1 MKDRECV
8 QCGSV
13 VQVLSADL
21 SFCLDCD
28 WDDMPVL
35 DVSGQDGQS
44 DSPEYL
50 VNHGGVLDR
59 EQCLALI
66 SVPLENRVEVLVM
79 LEDCRELEEGVERM
93 RMYMSDDPFALYAYI
108 AASRWG
114 GTFLDDCGMMQGLK
128 REPDE
133 NDSVFR
139 SRILSKIR
147 QKYEREKRVMRVI
160 RDGMGR

>member
-1 MKDRECV
+1 MRDRECV

-13 VQVLSADL
+13 VQVLSGTAEV

-35 DVSGQDGQS
+35 DVSDQDR
-44 DSPEYL
+44 
-50 VNHGGVLDR
+50 R
-59 EQCLALI
+59 E
-66 SVPLENRVEVLVM
+66 
-79 LEDCRELEEGVERM
+79 
-93 RMYMSDDPFALYAYI
+93 YMSDDPLALYAYRMT
-108 AASRWG
+108 ARYDG
-114 GTFLDDCGMMQGLK
+114 VELDGCSVLLGLK

-147 QKYEREKRVMRVI
+147 QKYEREKKVMRVI
-160 RDGMGR
+160 KDGMGR

>member
-1 MKDRECV
+1 MRDRECV

-13 VQVLSADL
+13 VQVLSAREDV

-35 DVSGQDGQS
+35 DVSVQDRF
-44 DSPEYL
+44 E
-50 VNHGGVLDR
+50 
-59 EQCLALI
+59 
-66 SVPLENRVEVLVM
+66 
-79 LEDCRELEEGVERM
+79 
-93 RMYMSDDPFALYAYI
+93 YMSDDPFALYAY
-108 AASRWG
+108 RMTG
-114 GTFLDDCGMMQGLK
+114 MCDGVELDGCSVLLGLK

-139 SRILSKIR
+139 LRILSKIR